1 MISPSNLPSPAGYS
15 FGSYGPMNTQ
25 IQDDQ
30 PGPDP
35 QAPHLD
41 PSLASSSSV
50 KAAHLRQ
57 SSGSSGCKARTSTG
71 NSNTGSV
78 NSASLASLST
88 ASAGSSSLPLGT
100 AAMASSTLSL
110 GSGTNTTPSTTF
122 QRSAPAASLSVA
134 LCRSVVL
141 KYLYLTY
148 LFLLQI
154 LLAPSVAVQTF
165 ILRRRKPINN
175 HDSNSSSSSNI
186 NGISS
191 NSSKGRTGGQESE
204 AMDLTEGVGAVGQ
217 KFLQQYTLDNHLGH
231 YSISGNSGSSSAAN
245 HQQGTYNNNNNN
257 NNNSSSSNNNNNNN
271 SNNNNG
277 NSMLR
282 RSSRFKSRSD
292 LEEIAQSSTPT
303 LANAS
308 TEDTLAPSRHSLSG
322 MTRSASSPSPS
333 SSSSSS
339 SVAVAPSRPSF
350 TSAVAHGYGTD
361 SMAEDASGDNSATGR
376 GNKSVRLRQR
386 MGRPMS
392 GLGVPGGG
400 HGHGPG
406 MGKKKTLV
414 LDLDETLIHSTSRG
428 SRSQGYMV
436 EVLVDRHACLYYV
449 YKRPHVDYF
458 LKKVSEWYKLVIFT
472 ASMAEYADP
481 VIDWLDQN
489 RTLFDR
495 RYFRQACFFSNGSYL
510 KDLTV
515 IDPDLSSVCLL
526 DNSPLS
532 YSLNKENGIPI
543 DSWIDNPNDEALLD
557 LLPFLDALRFTED
570 VRSVLS
576 LRTV

>member
-25 IQDDQ
+25 IQDEQ
-30 PGPDP
+30 PGPHP
-35 QAPHLD
+35 QAPHLTS
-41 PSLASSSSV
+41 SLASSGSV
-50 KAAHLRQ
+50 KSAD
-57 SSGSSGCKARTSTG
+57 SGSKTSSTDSS
-71 NSNTGSV
+71 NSNTASI
-78 NSASLASLST
+78 NAAPFSSLAAAST
-88 ASAGSSSLPLGT
+88 GSSSLPVST
-100 AAMASSTLSL
+100 ATASSTLSL
-110 GSGTNTTPSTTF
+110 GSSGANTTTTPSTSF

-141 KYLYLTY
+141 KYIYLTY

-165 ILRRRKPINN
+165 IRRRRKTIN
-175 HDSNSSSSSNI
+175 HLSSSNNSNI
-186 NGISS
+186 
-191 NSSKGRTGGQESE
+191 NSSVSSKSRTGVQESGDE
-204 AMDLTEGVGAVGQ
+204 AVGLSEGVVGAVGQ

-231 YSISGNSGSSSAAN
+231 YSTGSNSGGSSGSSSATN
-245 HQQGTYNNNNNN
+245 HHQSTYD
-257 NNNSSSSNNNNNNN
+257 SNNNNTNNT
-271 SNNNNG
+271 NNNNG

-303 LANAS
+303 LAATS
-308 TEDTLAPSRHSLSG
+308 PDDAMVSSSSSSPPRHSLSG
-322 MTRSASSPSPS
+322 MTPSAASSSTS
-333 SSSSSS
+333 S
-339 SVAVAPSRPSF
+339 ALAPSRPSF
-350 TSAVAHGYGTD
+350 SSAVAHGYGTD
-361 SMAEDASGDNSATGR
+361 SMAEDASGDNSATAGR
-376 GNKSVRLRQR
+376 GNRSVRLRQR

-392 GLGVPGGG
+392 GLGVPGS
-400 HGHGPG
+400 HHGPG
-406 MGKKKTLV
+406 AGMVRKKTLV

-436 EVLVDRHACLYYV
+436 EVLVERHACLYYV

-495 RYFRQACFFSNGSYL
+495 RYFRQACFFRNGSYL

>member
-1 MISPSNLPSPAGYS
+1 MITIQPALAGWVLVWLLRALEH
-15 FGSYGPMNTQ
+15 P
-25 IQDDQ
+25 IQDDPSSTHSQ
-30 PGPDP
+30 ES
-35 QAPHLD
+35 HLP
-41 PSLASSSSV
+41 PSLTSSS
-50 KAAHLRQ
+50 AARSGHPRQ
-57 SSGSSGCKARTSTG
+57 NSGSSGSSKTNTNNSSSNAAASVHATSR
-71 NSNTGSV
+71 SLLPAA
-78 NSASLASLST
+78 SADTASLSDVTTT
-88 ASAGSSSLPLGT
+88 AT
-100 AAMASSTLSL
+100 ATAPSTLSL
-110 GSGTNTTPSTTF
+110 GSGGPTNTTPSTTF

-141 KYLYLTY
+141 KYIYLTY

-165 ILRRRKPINN
+165 LRRRRQP
-175 HDSNSSSSSNI
+175 
-186 NGISS
+186 GSS
-191 NSSKGRTGGQESE
+191 NSSVSSHSSKSRTGVQESGDE
-204 AMDLTEGVGAVGQ
+204 AMMGSGEEGVGAVGQ

-231 YSISGNSGSSSAAN
+231 YSNSRNSGVGSSS
-245 HQQGTYNNNNNN
+245 
-257 NNNSSSSNNNNNNN
+257 SSSIHN
-271 SNNNNG
+271 NNNNG

-292 LEEIAQSSTPT
+292 LEEIAQSSTSST
-303 LANAS
+303 LATGFSDEAMVVS
-308 TEDTLAPSRHSLSG
+308 SV
-322 MTRSASSPSPS
+322 SSPGSRRS
-333 SSSSSS
+333 SSGP
-339 SVAVAPSRPSF
+339 AVAPSRPSF
-350 TSAVAHGYGTD
+350 SSSSLAAPGYGTD
-361 SMAEDASGDNSATGR
+361 SMAEDASGDNSASGR

-386 MGRPMS
+386 LGRPMS
-392 GLGVPGGG
+392 GLGVAGG
-400 HGHGPG
+400 HGHGAG
-406 MGKKKTLV
+406 MGRKKTLV

-481 VIDWLDQN
+481 VIDWLDQS

-495 RYFRQACFFSNGSYL
+495 RYFRQACFFQNGSYL

>member
-25 IQDDQ
+25 IQDEQ
-30 PGPDP
+30 PGLHP
-35 QAPHLD
+35 QAPHLTS
-41 PSLASSSSV
+41 SLASSGSV
-50 KAAHLRQ
+50 KSADSGSKTSSTDSSNSNTASFNAASF
-57 SSGSSGCKARTSTG
+57 SSLAAASAGTSSLPVSTATASSTPSLGSSGA
-71 NSNTGSV
+71 NT
-78 NSASLASLST
+78 T
-88 ASAGSSSLPLGT
+88 
-100 AAMASSTLSL
+100 
-110 GSGTNTTPSTTF
+110 TTPSTTF

-141 KYLYLTY
+141 KYIYLTY

-165 ILRRRKPINN
+165 IRRRRKTIN
-175 HDSNSSSSSNI
+175 HLSSSNNSNI
-186 NGISS
+186 
-191 NSSKGRTGGQESE
+191 NSSVSSKSRTGVQESGDE
-204 AMDLTEGVGAVGQ
+204 AVGLNEGVVGAVGQ

-231 YSISGNSGSSSAAN
+231 YSTGGNSGSSSATN
-245 HQQGTYNNNNNN
+245 HNQSTYDSNSTTFTNNT
-257 NNNSSSSNNNNNNN
+257 
-271 SNNNNG
+271 NNNNG

-292 LEEIAQSSTPT
+292 LEEIAQSSTAT
-303 LANAS
+303 LKAAS
-308 TEDTLAPSRHSLSG
+308 PDDALV
-322 MTRSASSPSPS
+322 S

-339 SVAVAPSRPSF
+339 SPPRHSLI
-350 TSAVAHGYGTD
+350 AHGYGTD
-361 SMAEDASGDNSATGR
+361 SMAEDASGDNSATAGR
-376 GNKSVRLRQR
+376 GNRSVRLRQR

-392 GLGVPGGG
+392 GLGVPGS
-400 HGHGPG
+400 HHGPG
-406 MGKKKTLV
+406 AGMVRKKTLV

-436 EVLVDRHACLYYV
+436 EVLVERHACLYYV

-495 RYFRQACFFSNGSYL
+495 RYFRQACFFRNGSYL

>member
-1 MISPSNLPSPAGYS
+1 MVP
-15 FGSYGPMNTQ
+15 
-25 IQDDQ
+25 
-30 PGPDP
+30 
-35 QAPHLD
+35 
-41 PSLASSSSV
+41 
-50 KAAHLRQ
+50 
-57 SSGSSGCKARTSTG
+57 
-71 NSNTGSV
+71 
-78 NSASLASLST
+78 SASMS
-88 ASAGSSSLPLGT
+88 
-100 AAMASSTLSL
+100 
-110 GSGTNTTPSTTF
+110 
-122 QRSAPAASLSVA
+122 
-134 LCRSVVL
+134 
-141 KYLYLTY
+141 
-148 LFLLQI
+148 
-154 LLAPSVAVQTF
+154 
-165 ILRRRKPINN
+165 
-175 HDSNSSSSSNI
+175 
-186 NGISS
+186 
-191 NSSKGRTGGQESE
+191 
-204 AMDLTEGVGAVGQ
+204 
-217 KFLQQYTLDNHLGH
+217 
-231 YSISGNSGSSSAAN
+231 
-245 HQQGTYNNNNNN
+245 
-257 NNNSSSSNNNNNNN
+257 
-271 SNNNNG
+271 
-277 NSMLR
+277 
-282 RSSRFKSRSD
+282 
-292 LEEIAQSSTPT
+292 
-303 LANAS
+303 
-308 TEDTLAPSRHSLSG
+308 
-322 MTRSASSPSPS
+322 
-333 SSSSSS
+333 
-339 SVAVAPSRPSF
+339 AVAPSRPSF
-350 TSAVAHGYGTD
+350 SSSSPSSAAAAIAPGYGTD

-392 GLGVPGGG
+392 GLGVPGG
-400 HGHGPG
+400 HGHGAG
-406 MGKKKTLV
+406 MGRKKTLV

-481 VIDWLDQN
+481 VIDWLDQS

-495 RYFRQACFFSNGSYL
+495 RYFRQACFFRNGSYL